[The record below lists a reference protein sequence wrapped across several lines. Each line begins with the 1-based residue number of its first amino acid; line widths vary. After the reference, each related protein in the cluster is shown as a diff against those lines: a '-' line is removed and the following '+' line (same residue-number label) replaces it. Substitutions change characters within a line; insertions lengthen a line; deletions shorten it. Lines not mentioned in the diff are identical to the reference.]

1 MNGATAIM
9 AEKFDPLAMDLP
21 PNLQTDEFREAWEMW
36 AQHRREK
43 KCSLTPT
50 SAKMQLKKFS
60 QFGPEIAIKAIEQA
74 IEKGW
79 QGCFPEKIQ
88 AEVSKPDANKAGLM
102 EWLNSQGNDARS
114 QVVIPSRRI
123 GHDPR

>member
-1 MNGATAIM
+1 MNGATATM
-9 AEKFDPLAMDLP
+9 AEKFDPLAMDMP
-21 PNLQTDEFREAWEMW
+21 ENLQTVEFREAWEMW

-50 SAKMQLKKFS
+50 SAKLQLKKFS
-60 QFGPEIAIKAIEQA
+60 KYGPDIAIQAIEQA

-88 AEVSKPDANKAGLM
+88 TPASAQSSVD
-102 EWLNSQGNDARS
+102 EWLASRQKAEPQS
-114 QVVIPSRRI
+114 IIIPARRI
-123 GHDPR
+123 GHEHDGR

>member
-1 MNGATAIM
+1 MNGATATM

-21 PNLQTDEFREAWEMW
+21 TNLQTDEFREAWEMW

-60 QFGPEIAIKAIEQA
+60 QFGPEIAIQAIEQA

-88 AEVSKPDANKAGLM
+88 AASGSAADD
-102 EWLNSQGNDARS
+102 WLA
-114 QVVIPSRRI
+114 SRRESSQEGPVI
-123 GHDPR
+123 IPARRLAND